1 MLGCPQL
8 LQQIVAAAEAQ
19 GKDKFEENYVIATSW
34 QRSGQQQSHSG
45 KGGNRCPD
53 PPLHP
58 VVVPHS
64 MAQVSPRQ
72 DRRRSSSLN
81 GDKHRGESSDEA
93 SEAPMTTYLLYESAA
108 GYALFLKKEFEE
120 TAETEEEVQNSLL
133 DPKKVSKIVSLHAW
147 TQFRDA
153 EDALNQANSIS
164 AGIATEE
171 LVNFLEMNLPKK
183 KKTYQLGVYDPE
195 LGKALAE
202 QFPIA
207 HGQSVKELLRGCRLH
222 FNRLV
227 KDLNEGDLDKA
238 RLGLGHAFSRARMQL
253 DPNRQDK
260 PIMNTIALLDNLDK
274 NINTFAMRVREWY
287 AWHFPE
293 LTKIVTD
300 NIAYAKV
307 SRVVRVRDNFEGD
320 KEALTEACGSEDVA
334 DEILKALKMSMGQD
348 IVEMDMKNIDHFASE
363 VIKLADM
370 RKTLHEYLKAKMDLV
385 APNLAALIGEIIG
398 ARLISHAGSLT
409 NLAKYPASTVQ
420 ILGAEK
426 ALFRA
431 IKTKGNTPKY
441 GLIFHS
447 TFIGRAQQK
456 NKGRI
461 SRYLANK
468 CSLASRIDCF
478 SDEATTV
485 FGEKLKDQVEER
497 LTFLSEGTTPRKNL
511 EVMQEAIKEVTKLRK
526 KRAKKAKAAAEAAA
540 GGEEVEEGAV
550 KPKKKRPAAEVQPE
564 AEETPAPK
572 KKKKRAVE
580 AEEETAA
587 SEATPKRKKKASA

>member
-1 MLGCPQL
+1 
-8 LQQIVAAAEAQ
+8 
-19 GKDKFEENYVIATSW
+19 
-34 QRSGQQQSHSG
+34 
-45 KGGNRCPD
+45 
-53 PPLHP
+53 
-58 VVVPHS
+58 
-64 MAQVSPRQ
+64 
-72 DRRRSSSLN
+72 
-81 GDKHRGESSDEA
+81 
-93 SEAPMTTYLLYESAA
+93 MTTYLLYESAA
-108 GYALFLKKEFEE
+108 GFALFLKKEFEE
-120 TAETEEEVQNSLL
+120 TAETEEEVQNAIL
-133 DPKKVSKIVSLHAW
+133 DPKKFGKIMGLHAW
-147 TQFRDA
+147 TPFRDT
-153 EDALNQANSIS
+153 EDALNQTNSVA
-164 AGIATEE
+164 AGTPTDE

-202 QFPIA
+202 QFPIT
-207 HGQSVKELLRGCRLH
+207 HGQSVKELLRGCRMH

-227 KDLNEGDLDKA
+227 KDLSENDLDKA
-238 RLGLGHAFSRARMQL
+238 RLGLGHAFSRHRMQL

-307 SRVVRVRDNFEGD
+307 SKVIRVRDSYAGE
-320 KEALTEACGSEDVA
+320 KEILTEACGSEEVA

-348 IVEMDMKNIDHFASE
+348 IVEMDMKNIEHFASE

-370 RKTLHEYLKAKMDLV
+370 RKTLHDYLKAKMDLV

-431 IKTKGNTPKY
+431 LKTKGNTPKY

-447 TFIGRAQQK
+447 SFIGRAQSK

-511 EVMQEAIKEVTKLRK
+511 EVMQEAIKEVTKQRK
-526 KRAKKAKAAAEAAA
+526 KKAKKAAAKAAAAETGEA
-540 GGEEVEEGAV
+540 VEEGATEPA
-550 KPKKKRPAAEVQPE
+550 KKKKKRAEMEAEAEVPEAATGKKKKKKVVEPE
-564 AEETPAPK
+564 AEEEPEVEAPK
-572 KKKKRAVE
+572 KKKKKV
-580 AEEETAA
+580 AA
-587 SEATPKRKKKASA
+587 A